1 MSDTEIYLLA
11 LLIGSLWLKVILL
24 FGLNRLVGPLIRTV
38 ASMIS
43 DIFSFLVLFFLVLLL
58 FSCIGMILFDTV
70 SDFSTFKGTIILL
83 FSFSL
88 GDFNFDTIQ
97 PEGGLGQVY
106 VAIYLIVGLVILLN
120 LLIAILSSTYA
131 RL

>member
-88 GDFNFDTIQ
+88 GDFNFNTI
-97 PEGGLGQVY
+97 
-106 VAIYLIVGLVILLN
+106 
-120 LLIAILSSTYA
+120 
-131 RL
+131 